1 MNEKKTELKL
11 SEAEIAKIAGKAAS
25 QIAGAALRDA
35 TIKLATETAY
45 QAGNN
50 TDKVVEIAEKI
61 GKGVDNVIDGGTALV
76 GGTESSGALANIAFK
91 TTKDIARG
99 DKVCTGLC
107 LVSATCETLALDCS
121 TMKLIP
127 FRGRIYIVSKII
139 SKGCMIWRN
148 ACAGEGC

>member
-50 TDKVVEIAEKI
+50 TDIIAGIAEKI
-61 GKGVDNVIDGGTALV
+61 GKGIDGGTALV
-76 GGTESSGALANIAFK
+76 GGIES
-91 TTKDIARG
+91 
-99 DKVCTGLC
+99 
-107 LVSATCETLALDCS
+107 
-121 TMKLIP
+121 
-127 FRGRIYIVSKII
+127 
-139 SKGCMIWRN
+139 
-148 ACAGEGC
+148 

>member
-1 MNEKKTELKL
+1 MLTKQNSLKFERKKTELKL
-11 SEAEIAKIAGKAAS
+11 GEAEIAKIAGKVAS
-25 QIAGAALRDA
+25 QTTGEVIRDA
-35 TIKLATETAY
+35 TIIAR
-45 QAGNN
+45 
-50 TDKVVEIAEKI
+50 IAEKI
-61 GKGVDNVIDGGTALV
+61 GKGIDGGTALV

-99 DKVCTGLC
+99 DKVYTGLC